1 MKLMDVMN
9 DLKSFAA
16 KSKRVWLVLKK
27 PSRKEFEMVAKVS
40 AIGILILGIIGFFI
54 AILVKILFVR

>member
-1 MKLMDVMN
+1 MGKFDE
-9 DLKSFAA
+9 LKAFFS

-40 AIGILILGIIGFFI
+40 AMGVLIIGVIGFAISILI
-54 AILVKILFVR
+54 KILFIK

>member
-1 MKLMDVMN
+1 MAIME
-9 DLKSFAA
+9 DLKAFIT

-40 AIGILILGIIGFFI
+40 AIGILILGVLGFLVS
-54 AILVKILFVR
+54 ILIKIFLF

>member
-1 MKLMDVMN
+1 MELAGKL
-9 DLKSFAA
+9 KTFYE

-40 AIGILILGIIGFFI
+40 AIWVLILGILGF
-54 AILVKILFVR
+54 LVSIIIKIFFFK

>member
-1 MKLMDVMN
+1 MAKLVE
-9 DLKSFAA
+9 DLKAFVA

-40 AIGILILGIIGFFI
+40 AIGVLILGVLGFI
-54 AILVKILFVR
+54 VSILIKLFFF

>member
-1 MKLMDVMN
+1 MRKFDE
-9 DLKSFAA
+9 LKAFFS

-40 AIGILILGIIGFFI
+40 AMGVLIIGVIGFAISILI
-54 AILVKILFVR
+54 KILFIR

>member
-1 MKLMDVMN
+1 MKLTEN
-9 DLKSFAA
+9 LKAFFE

-40 AIGILILGIIGFFI
+40 AIGVLVLGAIGF
-54 AILVKILFVR
+54 LVSIIIKVLFFK

>member
-1 MKLMDVMN
+1 MKLLD
-9 DLKSFAA
+9 DLKAFAT

-40 AIGILILGIIGFFI
+40 AIGVLILGVIGFLISILIKIFFI
-54 AILVKILFVR
+54 K

>member
-1 MKLMDVMN
+1 MAKLVE
-9 DLKSFAA
+9 DLKAFVA

-40 AIGILILGIIGFFI
+40 AIGVLLLGVIGFLVSILIKVFF
-54 AILVKILFVR
+54 F

>member
-1 MKLMDVMN
+1 MKLIE
-9 DLKSFAA
+9 DLKAFAA

-40 AIGILILGIIGFFI
+40 AIGVLLLGIIGFLI
-54 AILVKILFVR
+54 AILIKILFIR

>member
-1 MKLMDVMN
+1 MRKFDE
-9 DLKSFAA
+9 LKAFFS

-40 AIGILILGIIGFFI
+40 AIGVLILGVIGFFI
-54 AILVKILFVR
+54 TILIKIFFVK

>member
-1 MKLMDVMN
+1 MAKLVE
-9 DLKSFAA
+9 DLKAFVA

-40 AIGILILGIIGFFI
+40 AIGVLLLGVIGFLVSILIKL
-54 AILVKILFVR
+54 LFVS

>member
-1 MKLMDVMN
+1 MMAKLVE
-9 DLKSFAA
+9 DLKAFVA

-40 AIGILILGIIGFFI
+40 AIGVLLLGVIGFLVSILIKVFF
-54 AILVKILFVR
+54 F

>member
-1 MKLMDVMN
+1 MALFEN
-9 DLKSFAA
+9 LKAFIA

-40 AIGILILGIIGFFI
+40 AIGVLLLGVIGFLVSILIKL
-54 AILVKILFVR
+54 LFV

>member
-1 MKLMDVMN
+1 MRKFDE
-9 DLKSFAA
+9 LKAFFS

-40 AIGILILGIIGFFI
+40 AMGVIILGVIGFFI
-54 AILVKILFVR
+54 SILIKILFIR